1 MPFVLRNRTTGEIR
15 TSMMTNIYDL
25 PYYGTNFWETREEA
39 ERELADMP
47 AEWEVLEVAE
57 ERLKLFN
64 VKLRNNPRLR
74 LHLAPDGQPEAR
86 EASGTEAP

>member
-1 MPFVLRNRTTGEIR
+1 MPFVLRNRDTGEIR
-15 TSMMTNIYDL
+15 SSMMTNVYDL
-25 PYYGTNFWETREEA
+25 PYYGANHWETREEA
-39 ERELADMP
+39 ERERADMP

-74 LHLAPDGQPEAR
+74 LYLGPDGQTETR
-86 EASGTEAP
+86 EAGAP

>member
-1 MPFVLRNRTTGEIR
+1 MPYVLHNRITGEIR
-15 TSMMTNIYDL
+15 SSMMINLYDL

-39 ERELADMP
+39 EKELADMP

-57 ERLKLFN
+57 ERLKRFN

-74 LHLAPDGQPEAR
+74 LHLGPDGQAETR
-86 EASGTEAP
+86 EVAPSESP